1 MRLTYASR
9 DNNIHSSPKRRVFSF
24 LFLLNKSLIS
34 LFNLYLT
41 EMVDNS
47 TGTLISGLRVTLL
60 SISIFYFS
68 KS

>member
-1 MRLTYASR
+1 MY
-9 DNNIHSSPKRRVFSF
+9 
-24 LFLLNKSLIS
+24 
-34 LFNLYLT
+34 LFNLFIT

-47 TGTLISGLRVTLL
+47 TRALVSGLRATLL

>member
-1 MRLTYASR
+1 M
-9 DNNIHSSPKRRVFSF
+9 F
-24 LFLLNKSLIS
+24 

-47 TGTLISGLRVTLL
+47 TRTLISGLRAALL

>member
-1 MRLTYASR
+1 MY
-9 DNNIHSSPKRRVFSF
+9 
-24 LFLLNKSLIS
+24 
-34 LFNLYLT
+34 LFNLFIT

-47 TGTLISGLRVTLL
+47 TRVLVSGLRVTLL

>member
-1 MRLTYASR
+1 M
-9 DNNIHSSPKRRVFSF
+9 F
-24 LFLLNKSLIS
+24 

-41 EMVDNS
+41 EMVDDS
-47 TGTLISGLRVTLL
+47 TRALISGLRATLL